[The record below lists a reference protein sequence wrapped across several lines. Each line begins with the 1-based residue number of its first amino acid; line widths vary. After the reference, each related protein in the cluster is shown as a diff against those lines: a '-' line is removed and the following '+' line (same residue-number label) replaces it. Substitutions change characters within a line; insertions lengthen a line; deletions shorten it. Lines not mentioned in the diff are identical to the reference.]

1 MGHFCGA
8 LAGFLVGLVLLENRK
23 VVTSSG
29 AQLLRV
35 SVLQVEMWEVKLKV
49 VSVCIYISL
58 LLGAILWHL
67 VGPCATIIL
76 LIVNLSETSKL
87 GSRIWRRKYYSICL
101 MFINI

>member
-1 MGHFCGA
+1 M
-8 LAGFLVGLVLLENRK
+8 
-23 VVTSSG
+23 S
-29 AQLLRV
+29 RV

-76 LIVNLSETSKL
+76 FIVNLSETSEL
-87 GSRIWRRKYYSICL
+87 GSRIWRRECYSICL
-101 MFINI
+101 IFINI